1 MIVESFSVSRQRVA
15 GAIEKC
21 LQSLIGTVQVVFGG
35 RLASLRVAVGA
46 VVISLFTNFP
56 AYSEFNNML
65 RNDPI
70 VQAIG
75 IKTQNP
81 LSPIP
86 PSLKELESHNDKLEL
101 RLTVPILGW
110 LSGTGIWTVII
121 WSHLAGLGV
130 FYLLS
135 MLANNA
141 LSDEVGGALF
151 VLGIGPTFFGHLFF
165 VDFQFGDGVAFF
177 FLLLSI
183 ASRSTLVSCGGFVAA
198 AFCDERAVTAMPLLI
213 LYLLLSHGQDADKR
227 LRRIQCVAIIVGAVM
242 WWLLRIWLERSFHLM
257 MGTSDLATR
266 AIFRDH
272 MGMSLPYILL
282 RTFKATWTLPLF
294 AILSLVLVRK
304 WLFSLSFVGAFALAS
319 APAFLVEDFDRSVCY
334 TFVVLL
340 ASLHFLRG
348 DRDTSRR
355 FLAGILLVNILLTS
369 PVHSILRIPF

>member
-35 RLASLRVAVGA
+35 RLASLDSLVGA

-141 LSDEVGGALF
+141 LSDEVGVLFRFRHRSDLLRAL
-151 VLGIGPTFFGHLFF
+151 V
-165 VDFQFGDGVAFF
+165 
-177 FLLLSI
+177 
-183 ASRSTLVSCGGFVAA
+183 
-198 AFCDERAVTAMPLLI
+198 
-213 LYLLLSHGQDADKR
+213 
-227 LRRIQCVAIIVGAVM
+227 LRRFS
-242 WWLLRIWLERSFHLM
+242 IW
-257 MGTSDLATR
+257 
-266 AIFRDH
+266 
-272 MGMSLPYILL
+272 
-282 RTFKATWTLPLF
+282 
-294 AILSLVLVRK
+294 
-304 WLFSLSFVGAFALAS
+304 
-319 APAFLVEDFDRSVCY
+319 
-334 TFVVLL
+334 
-340 ASLHFLRG
+340 
-348 DRDTSRR
+348 
-355 FLAGILLVNILLTS
+355 
-369 PVHSILRIPF
+369 